1 MPGGSTSIALIGDAP
16 DMSQPLTYG
25 KNPADEIIYPF
36 LYRGLIRYNPE
47 DDIAREDLAQCD
59 ISKIE
64 RITCKIRKES
74 TWSDKT
80 PITDG
85 DVVATFRAFEEL

>member
-25 KNPADEIIYPF
+25 KNPSDEIVYPF

-47 DDIAREDLAQCD
+47 DDIAREDIAQCD

-64 RITCKIRKES
+64 KPLTPSYEFLKLKIID
-74 TWSDKT
+74 T
-80 PITDG
+80 
-85 DVVATFRAFEEL
+85 AM